1 MAKYMPAKG
10 DSWFRMA
17 ATIIIFTAK
26 TSPNDFALLF
36 LVGTSTCSKVLTAR
50 KKW

>member
-26 TSPNDFALLF
+26 TSPNDL
-36 LVGTSTCSKVLTAR
+36 LVGMDNVHQVFHRYS
-50 KKW
+50 